1 MKETIYPDIVTTEQ
15 ELKHALDIE
24 ATVIYIEPPL
34 YHSILNAVK
43 KTANGKLVRGSGITA
58 MLLGLLVI
66 SGPLAW
72 VALLGGTAASILG
85 KSMDSLK
92 DYSVEIDEVRNR
104 VILYRKKGANKYK
117 ASKHDIF
124 QC

>member
-1 MKETIYPDIVTTEQ
+1 MKETIYPDIVTNEQ
-15 ELKHALDIE
+15 ELKLALDNE

-34 YHSILNAVK
+34 YHSILDAIK
-43 KTANGKLVRGSGITA
+43 KSAKGKFVRGGGLTA
-58 MLLGLLVI
+58 VLLGLLVI

-92 DYSVEIDEVRNR
+92 DYSVKIDEVCCRI
-104 VILYRKKGANKYK
+104 ILYRKTGANKYK
-117 ASKHDIF
+117 ASKHEIYKI
-124 QC
+124 